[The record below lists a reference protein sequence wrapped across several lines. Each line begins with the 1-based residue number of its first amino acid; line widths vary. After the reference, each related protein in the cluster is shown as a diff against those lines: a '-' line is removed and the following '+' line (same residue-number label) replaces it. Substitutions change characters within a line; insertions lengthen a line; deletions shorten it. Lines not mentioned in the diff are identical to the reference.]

1 MRDIRSVGL
10 RARQARIE
18 KDMGYQ
24 EVANKMGWSYWDYRS
39 FENGFLLNSF
49 SDLQRLAEILGKT
62 VKELLDPIP
71 DDEYKKLIL
80 HIDKELNSVELLDAI
95 FDRFEDMLMVEIA
108 RVEERLETSFITQ
121 QKESTHKTCR
131 VLDIFGEEGELPF

>member
-1 MRDIRSVGL
+1 
-10 RARQARIE
+10 
-18 KDMGYQ
+18 MGYQ